1 MLSDHAATIARAFC
15 GGSAV
20 QDMVGVARGE
30 QGHVWRLVTE
40 EGAFAVKDLIV
51 RQLPADAA
59 ADVAYQEAALATGA
73 LLIPR
78 PVLTAAGE
86 VLLDVAGHQVRVYA
100 WVDLLPADTALEPAL
115 IGATIAAVHRIRHE
129 PARPL
134 HWWYTDPVG
143 SERWAQLL
151 EAAKAAR
158 APFVEAFE
166 AEIPHLL
173 KLEALLETP
182 RNLQN
187 CHRDLWADNI
197 LPTPAGGVCVID
209 WENCGLADPAQEIPM
224 VLVDFGVGDPL
235 RIAELYRSYMDAGG
249 SARIRGFLAF
259 TMVIAQFGH
268 FWEAAVEHYL
278 RPSAADEDWVHSLE
292 RVAELLT
299 SPLRVK
305 DLLEM
310 LDIIGAAH

>member
-1 MLSDHAATIARAFC
+1 MLPDHAATIARAFC

-197 LPTPAGGVCVID
+197 LPTPRRRRLCHRLG
-209 WENCGLADPAQEIPM
+209 E
-224 VLVDFGVGDPL
+224 
-235 RIAELYRSYMDAGG
+235 
-249 SARIRGFLAF
+249 
-259 TMVIAQFGH
+259 T
-268 FWEAAVEHYL
+268 AVSPTQRRRY
-278 RPSAADEDWVHSLE
+278 PWCS
-292 RVAELLT
+292 LT
-299 SPLRVK
+299 SVSAIRSGLPSCIEAIWMREGR
-305 DLLEM
+305 LESA
-310 LDIIGAAH
+310 DSRRSPW